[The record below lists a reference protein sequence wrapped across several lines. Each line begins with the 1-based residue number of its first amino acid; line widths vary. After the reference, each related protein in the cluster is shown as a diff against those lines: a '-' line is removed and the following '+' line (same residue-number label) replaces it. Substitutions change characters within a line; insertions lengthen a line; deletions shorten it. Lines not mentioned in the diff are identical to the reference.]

1 MNGLPRI
8 ADSTRPREAF
18 TLLVLEPVE
27 RMTTALRRGDPFSQ
41 QALMDMLALQHR
53 LTAFADALNARLSLV
68 EDQE

>member
-68 EDQE
+68 EDHE